1 MTRGTRD
8 PLGSGHCRRP
18 NHRPCDTQDVNG
30 IREFLNRPLVLMA
43 MGAIVLL
50 FAISWFASGGFG
62 IIIGLL
68 LLFVGGR
75 AVWRGFTKWQAER
88 S

>member
-1 MTRGTRD
+1 M
-8 PLGSGHCRRP
+8 
-18 NHRPCDTQDVNG
+18 NG

-68 LLFVGGR
+68 LTFVGGR